1 MNSSQCFEE
10 NQMFYFLNRIV
21 NIAINQKRQTKLLIL
36 LSTDIF
42 LAQVVFS
49 VSVFLSATTESFL
62 SAYEWLTISLGITF
76 INICCF
82 MALGIYKNVSR
93 YIRLDSLWTMVVAAS
108 ISALI
113 LLITLLYVAPQ
124 APIHVSLIYFSIFS
138 IVFPASRQ
146 IVAKIIKSHVSKEA
160 IAVAVYG
167 AGETGRKVAHAL
179 FVSHDF
185 KPKFFFDD
193 DQQLHGRR
201 VSGLPIHSLDD
212 ADKLIA
218 RHNIGI
224 VLIAIPNL
232 QKSKLG
238 ELSNELGKRGVIV
251 KSLIKTIDLISG
263 KQLTNQLKELSIYEL
278 IGREPIKPSH
288 AMLRS
293 TICSKIILV
302 TGAGGSIGSELC
314 RQIIKEKPKELL
326 MLDISERS
334 IYEIYE
340 ELKSDPEVS
349 KGSTKITAIVGSIL
363 HEQLVESLFRN
374 NEINTVFHAA
384 AYKHVPLVEE
394 NVISGV
400 RNNVLG
406 TEILARASI
415 KNKVDQ
421 FTLISTD
428 KAVRPAN
435 VMGASKRLAELICK
449 AYEKNEH
456 QTIFSSVRFG
466 NVLGSSG
473 SVIPL
478 FERQIKKGGP
488 VTVTHKDVTRYFM
501 TIQEAALLVIQAT
514 SLAKGGEVF
523 VLDMGKSIRILDL
536 ATKLIKLR
544 GFTPTFTLNDK
555 DSSSIAIKFLGLR
568 PGEKLEE
575 ELFVNQNK
583 VATAHPMVHM
593 ETEEPVNFLDVQNI
607 LKSVEIFCDDV
618 DDEGL
623 RSFLQQEGVLHS
635 EVS

>member
-1 MNSSQCFEE
+1 
-10 NQMFYFLNRIV
+10 
-21 NIAINQKRQTKLLIL
+21 
-36 LSTDIF
+36 
-42 LAQVVFS
+42 
-49 VSVFLSATTESFL
+49 
-62 SAYEWLTISLGITF
+62 
-76 INICCF
+76 
-82 MALGIYKNVSR
+82 
-93 YIRLDSLWTMVVAAS
+93 
-108 ISALI
+108 
-113 LLITLLYVAPQ
+113 
-124 APIHVSLIYFSIFS
+124 
-138 IVFPASRQ
+138 
-146 IVAKIIKSHVSKEA
+146 
-160 IAVAVYG
+160 
-167 AGETGRKVAHAL
+167 
-179 FVSHDF
+179 
-185 KPKFFFDD
+185 
-193 DQQLHGRR
+193 
-201 VSGLPIHSLDD
+201 
-212 ADKLIA
+212 
-218 RHNIGI
+218 
-224 VLIAIPNL
+224 
-232 QKSKLG
+232 
-238 ELSNELGKRGVIV
+238 
-251 KSLIKTIDLISG
+251 
-263 KQLTNQLKELSIYEL
+263 
-278 IGREPIKPSH
+278 
-288 AMLRS
+288 MLRS